1 MTHHNIII
9 FSDLDGCLL
18 DHNDYSF
25 TAAKPLLK
33 ELKKHGIPLIIN
45 SSKTQ
50 MEIAAIQ
57 KDMDIDLP
65 FIIENGAAIFFSSSQ
80 SNKPFAIANEQLDT
94 IDHYQIKK
102 FALFR
107 ESLLS
112 ISNRIKRKHKFQ
124 YKGFS
129 DMSTGQIAELT
140 QLSATDAFAASQRYF
155 SEPVL
160 WQDTQSRLMQFKQ
173 LLAEH
178 DIELIEG
185 GRFIHLCSQYS
196 KGQAMQ
202 WLLEHWQQDNTA
214 NKIVIALGDSM
225 NDVSMLNNSD
235 YAIVIKNNGKKINAN
250 GKIQTIYSS
259 LPGTSG
265 WVETL
270 STLLN
275 QLIPKAG

>member
-1 MTHHNIII
+1 MAHHNIII

-18 DHNDYSF
+18 DHHDYSF
-25 TAAKPLLK
+25 ASAKPLLEK
-33 ELKKHGIPLIIN
+33 LKQLGIPLIIN

-50 MEIAAIQ
+50 MEIEKIQYQMAI
-57 KDMDIDLP
+57 DSP
-65 FIIENGAAIFFSSSQ
+65 FIIENGAAIFFNYESK
-80 SNKPFAIANEQLDT
+80 NKLYDMDDETLEK

-102 FALFR
+102 FAMFR
-107 ESLLS
+107 EALLAITNS
-112 ISNRIKRKHKFQ
+112 IKAKHKFR

-129 DMSTGQIAELT
+129 NMSSAQIAELT
-140 QLSATDAFAASQRYF
+140 QLSPEDAFAAGQRYF

-160 WQDTQSRLMQFKQ
+160 WQDNQARLFQFKQ
-173 LLAEH
+173 LLSEY

-185 GRFIHLCSQYS
+185 GRFIHLCSHYS
-196 KGQAMQ
+196 KGEAMQ
-202 WLLEHWQQDNTA
+202 WLLQHWQLDNMAKKT
-214 NKIVIALGDSM
+214 VIALGDSM

-235 YAIVIKNNGKKINAN
+235 YAIVIKNNGNKIKVQ
-250 GKIQTIYSS
+250 GRFQTIYSS

-275 QLIPKAG
+275 QLIPMTR

>member
-1 MTHHNIII
+1 MAHHNIII

-25 TAAKPLLK
+25 SAAKPLLQQ
-33 ELKKHGIPLIIN
+33 LKQLDIPLILN

-50 MEIAAIQ
+50 MEIEKIQ
-57 KDMDIDLP
+57 AEMGIDLP
-65 FIIENGAAIFFSSSQ
+65 FIIENGAAVFLNSKSGHREFETNNESLD
-80 SNKPFAIANEQLDT
+80 AIDQ
-94 IDHYQIKK
+94 YRIKK
-102 FALFR
+102 FAMFR
-107 ESLLS
+107 EDLLA
-112 ISNRIKRKHKFQ
+112 ITNGIKGKYKFR

-129 DMSTGQIAELT
+129 DMSSAQIAELT
-140 QLSATDAFAASQRYF
+140 QLSTEGAFAASQRYF

-160 WQDTQSRLMQFKQ
+160 WQDNQAKLLQFKQ
-173 LLAEH
+173 LLSKHE
-178 DIELIEG
+178 IELVAG

-202 WLLEHWQQDNTA
+202 WLVQHWQTDNDAEKT
-214 NKIVIALGDSM
+214 VIALGDSM

-235 YAIVIKNNGKKINAN
+235 YAIVIKNNGKKITAK

-270 STLLN
+270 SALLN
-275 QLIPKAG
+275 QLIPMTR

>member
-1 MTHHNIII
+1 MLHHNIII

-25 TAAKPLLK
+25 AAAKPLLE
-33 ELKKHGIPLIIN
+33 ELKQHGIPLIIN

-50 MEIAAIQ
+50 MEIEPIQ
-57 KDMDIDLP
+57 QEMNIDLP
-65 FIIENGAAIFFSSSQ
+65 FIIENGAAIFFNSRVN
-80 SNKPFAIANEQLDT
+80 NKPFNINHETLEKIAY
-94 IDHYQIKK
+94 YQIKK
-102 FALFR
+102 FAMFR
-107 ESLLS
+107 ETLLS
-112 ISNRIKRKHKFQ
+112 ITNGIKGKYKFL

-129 DMSTGQIAELT
+129 DMTSAQIAELT
-140 QLSATDAFAASQRYF
+140 QLSTDDAFAASQRYF

-160 WQDTQSRLMQFKQ
+160 WQDNQARLMQFKE

-178 DIELIEG
+178 EIELIQG
-185 GRFIHLCSQYS
+185 GRFIHLCGQYS
-196 KGQAMQ
+196 KGEAMQ
-202 WLLEHWQQDNTA
+202 WLLDHWQADNSAKQT
-214 NKIVIALGDSM
+214 VIALGDSM

-235 YAIVIKNNGKKINAN
+235 YAIVIKNNGQKLKVN

-275 QLIPKAG
+275 QLIPITR